1 MVHLQ
6 KFHER
11 FGDKGLQVFVISMHP
26 DVADAQKLT
35 RELNVTY
42 PVFNG
47 HDSALGKHYV
57 YG

>member
-11 FGDKGLQVFVISMHP
+11 YADDGLLVFAIAMHP
-26 DVADAQKLT
+26 DAEQAQQ
-35 RELNVTY
+35 LNRQLGVKY
-42 PVFNG
+42 PVFHG
-47 HDSALGKHYV
+47 HGSDLGRQYA

>member
-6 KFHER
+6 NFHEKYAA
-11 FGDKGLQVFVISMHP
+11 KGLQVFAIAMHP
-26 DVADAQKLT
+26 DTDVARRLT
-35 RELNVTY
+35 TELKVTY

-47 HDSALGKHYV
+47 YDTEFGKQYA

>member
-6 KFHER
+6 EFHEMYAA
-11 FGDKGLQVFVISMHP
+11 KGLLVFAIAMHP
-26 DVADAQKLT
+26 DAETARKLT
-35 RELNVTY
+35 AEMKITY

-47 HDSALGKHYV
+47 YDTELGKQYA